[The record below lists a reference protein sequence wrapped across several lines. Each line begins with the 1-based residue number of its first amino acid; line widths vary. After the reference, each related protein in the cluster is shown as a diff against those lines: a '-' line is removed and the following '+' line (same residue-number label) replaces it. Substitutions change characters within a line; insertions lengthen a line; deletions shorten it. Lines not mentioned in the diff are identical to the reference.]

1 MRDCPERCPVRLYEL
16 YKALCPSNRPDDA
29 FYLRPLDKPTDKQWF
44 SIAPVG
50 VNTLSNVVKRLCS
63 TAGFV
68 GYFTNHSLR
77 TTAATRLFDAEVDEQ
92 LIKIKT
98 GHSSDAVRSYKRVS
112 DDKLESLSDIVACK
126 PATKIVKVDTEANAG
141 VSDKGDFGDCGPSR
155 VMQFS
160 SCVFKDCVI
169 NLNGN

>member
-1 MRDCPERCPVRLYEL
+1 MRDCPERCPVRLHEL
-16 YKALCPSNRPDDA
+16 YNALCPSNRPDDA

-77 TTAATRLFDAEVDEQ
+77 ATAATRLSDANIDEQ

-98 GHSSDAVRSYKRVS
+98 GHSSDAVRSYK
-112 DDKLESLSDIVACK
+112 
-126 PATKIVKVDTEANAG
+126 
-141 VSDKGDFGDCGPSR
+141 
-155 VMQFS
+155 
-160 SCVFKDCVI
+160 
-169 NLNGN
+169 